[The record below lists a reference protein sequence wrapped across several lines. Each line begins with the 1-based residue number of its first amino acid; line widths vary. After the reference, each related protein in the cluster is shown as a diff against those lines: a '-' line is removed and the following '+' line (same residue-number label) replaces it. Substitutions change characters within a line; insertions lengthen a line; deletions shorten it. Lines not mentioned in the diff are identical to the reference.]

1 MVILNLSVT
10 SFKDRYEWTVF
21 FNKFT
26 WFIYI
31 VSVIACYFHYVGD
44 CTFEKSFCGWRNSK
58 TDNYDWVLQSGNY
71 SGTSPHPS
79 GDHTFGARK
88 GQCHYI

>member
-1 MVILNLSVT
+1 M
-10 SFKDRYEWTVF
+10 
-21 FNKFT
+21 
-26 WFIYI
+26 WFRCI
-31 VSVIACYFHYVGD
+31 VSMIACYFHCVGD
-44 CTFEKSFCGWRNSK
+44 CTFENSFCGWRNSK

-88 GQCHYI
+88 GQCHYTYSNQED